1 MEFENDIMTKS
12 ELIQYIN
19 KNYGFGLNSGNTS
32 YSNINKS
39 KSVWWFNVPVSK
51 FKEDVHLLL
60 NTQTKAIWVQLPK
73 GFVSNLYNNFKVR
86 EDKDAVDLE
95 ISADKHFK
103 YLHDV
108 KSGGTGFDF
117 SGFVKEKIQF

>member
-1 MEFENDIMTKS
+1 MTKS
-12 ELIQYIN
+12 ELIQSIN
-19 KNYGFGLNSGNTS
+19 HKHQAGLNSRNTS

-39 KSVWWFNVPVSK
+39 KNVWWFNVPVSK

-60 NTQTKAIWVQLPK
+60 NTQTKAIWVLLPK
-73 GFVSNLYNNFKVR
+73 GFVNNLVANFKIR
-86 EDKDAVDLE
+86 NDKDAVDLE
-95 ISADKHFK
+95 ISADRHFK

-117 SGFVKEKIQF
+117 SGYVKEEIKL